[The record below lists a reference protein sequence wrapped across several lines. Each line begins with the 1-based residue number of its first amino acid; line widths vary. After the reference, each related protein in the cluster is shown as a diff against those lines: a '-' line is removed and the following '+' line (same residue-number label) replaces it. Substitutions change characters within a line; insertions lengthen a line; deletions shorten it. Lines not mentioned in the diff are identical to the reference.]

1 MRILQYTFVIAW
13 VGLVGCS
20 RTPEPDVE
28 RASPA
33 HNSKPVVALTEA
45 AANELKSILAKIGPS
60 PNGIMFRVSAKRQ
73 DSGGFFYM
81 FEMEPAAN
89 YPSDLQFQSHGLT
102 LVVDKELA
110 SSLKGTV
117 IDFEERPEKRG
128 FVFHNPNDAK

>member
-1 MRILQYTFVIAW
+1 MRTLQHSFVIAC

-20 RTPEPDVE
+20 RTAEPDLG
-28 RASPA
+28 RASPS
-33 HNSKPVVALTEA
+33 HNIKPVVALTEA
-45 AANELKSILAKIGPS
+45 AANALKSILAEIEPS
-60 PNGIMFRVSAKRQ
+60 PKGMMFRVSAKRR
-73 DSGGFFYM
+73 DSGSFFYK

-110 SSLKGTV
+110 GSLEGTV
-117 IDFEERPEKRG
+117 VDFEERPDIRG